1 MRSFKSVR
9 VLAALALSFGLVACG
24 GGDDDGNNTVIDAPA
39 SAIDAPAAAIDAPPA
54 TTGIGQACTG
64 AGQGNCAAG
73 FTCLTLQG
81 GTGGWCS
88 KTCTPPTQQM
98 PNDSCPTG
106 YTGPGIAACFLAVT
120 PQGGGTAVNYCG
132 VVCSD
137 AAGGQDYCPG
147 CTGTCPGAL
156 ACTAP
161 LMAGN
166 PPMTVANGCQ

>member
-9 VLAALALSFGLVACG
+9 VLAALALSFGLAACG
-24 GGDDDGNNTVIDAPA
+24 GGDDDGGNNTVIDAP
-39 SAIDAPAAAIDAPPA
+39 SAVIDAPAVVIDAPAA
-54 TTGIGQACTG
+54 TGIGQACTG
-64 AGQGNCAAG
+64 AGQGDCGAG

-88 KTCTPPTQQM
+88 KTCTPGQGTDM
-98 PNDSCPTG
+98 CMTG